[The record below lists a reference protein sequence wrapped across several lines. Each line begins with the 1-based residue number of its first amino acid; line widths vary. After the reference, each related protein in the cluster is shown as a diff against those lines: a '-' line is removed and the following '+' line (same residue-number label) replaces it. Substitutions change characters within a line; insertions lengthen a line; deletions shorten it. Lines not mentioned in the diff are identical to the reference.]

1 MSASPERSPGL
12 NPSGRHNASPAAR
25 RQGDLLALGGSS
37 GQWPPSALPPAAA
50 PAQNHDRQGQIA
62 PRRLHMAPGMPA
74 SRATCP
80 RPSAAAKCPAGPP
93 ARPTNPPPCRASY
106 GLFLPP
112 VRIPSPRPRAA
123 HVASLIPGRRSA
135 TRARH
140 PPPPTPLTRPAGTK
154 TSRSPRACRPSP
166 PSCTSP
172 FRAPRAPTTATG
184 SPTPSPAGSA
194 PRRPARRR
202 ARPPRC

>member
-1 MSASPERSPGL
+1 MSASPERSPGP

-37 GQWPPSALPPAAA
+37 GQWPLSALPPAVAG
-50 PAQNHDRQGQIA
+50 PAQNHDRAGPDRAAGACTWPLGCRRAGQPARALRRRPNALQG
-62 PRRLHMAPGMPA
+62 PRRDRRTRPRAV
-74 SRATCP
+74 RATGF
-80 RPSAAAKCPAGPP
+80 S
-93 ARPTNPPPCRASY
+93 S
-106 GLFLPP
+106 LPP
-112 VRIPSPRPRAA
+112 VRIPDP
-123 HVASLIPGRRSA
+123 VASLIPGGA
-135 TRARH
+135 PARPGAAS
-140 PPPPTPLTRPAGTK
+140 PPPAPLTRPAGTK

-172 FRAPRAPTTATG
+172 FRDPRAPTTATG
-184 SPTPSPAGSA
+184 SPTPAPAGSA